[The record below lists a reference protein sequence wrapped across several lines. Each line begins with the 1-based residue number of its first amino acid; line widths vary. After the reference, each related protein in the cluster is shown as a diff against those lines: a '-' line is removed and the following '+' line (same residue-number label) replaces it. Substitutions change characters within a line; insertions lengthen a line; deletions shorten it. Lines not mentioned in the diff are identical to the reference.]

1 MDPIATLQAY
11 TALGIGLMIGLGAC
25 GACIGIGVMGSK
37 FLEAAGRQ
45 PELMPMLQTR
55 MLLLLGLID
64 GDFFIAVGLAMMFC
78 LRKSIVVA
86 AAPLRLAALRQC
98 LLRR

>member
-1 MDPIATLQAY
+1 MDIATLQAY
-11 TALGIGLMIGLGAC
+11 TALAIGLMIGLAGC

-45 PELMPMLQTR
+45 PELMPMLQAR

-64 GDFFIAVGLAMMFC
+64 GDFFIAIGMAMFFAYA
-78 LRKSIVVA
+78 S
-86 AAPLRLAALRQC
+86 PLLSTVQALHH
-98 LLRR
+98 